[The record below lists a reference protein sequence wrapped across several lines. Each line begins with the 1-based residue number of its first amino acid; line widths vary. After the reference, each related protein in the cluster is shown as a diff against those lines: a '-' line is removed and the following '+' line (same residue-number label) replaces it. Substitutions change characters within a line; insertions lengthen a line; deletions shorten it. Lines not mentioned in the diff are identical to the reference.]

1 MPKPFRILRDQV
13 QIVRGQVQHGQH
25 HEKNHPQTLKIS
37 PRKPC
42 KVRCVYIVDRNL
54 KSEQKLDAVRREG
67 FIEVDLSGEP
77 LQVVY
82 QKKMIPEFTIYQV

>member
-1 MPKPFRILRDQV
+1 MGNTQAIRTILWAANV
-13 QIVRGQVQHGQH
+13 VVWG
-25 HEKNHPQTLKIS
+25 
-37 PRKPC
+37 
-42 KVRCVYIVDRNL
+42 CVYIVDRNL